1 MGIDYKCG
9 TGQGVGYILNVHEG
23 PQGIRWR
30 YAEGVA
36 EAILEEG
43 MTVTDEPGV
52 YIAGKHGIRLEN
64 ELLCVEKAE
73 SEYGRF
79 LGFDCLT
86 LCPIDLDAVDP
97 AYLDERELDMLN
109 AYHARVYDLLAPELT
124 EEERSWLRK
133 YTAPLQK

>member
-1 MGIDYKCG
+1 
-9 TGQGVGYILNVHEG
+9 VLNVHEG
-23 PQGIRWR
+23 PNRFHWRPAAGAPNTKIRK
-30 YAEGVA
+30 
-36 EAILEEG
+36 G
-43 MTVTDEPGV
+43 MVTTDEPGV

-64 ELLCVEKAE
+64 ELLCVEKTE

-97 AYLDERELDMLN
+97 AYLDERELAMLN